1 MKESYKKI
9 TTWEQFC
16 KASKTNPKLP
26 DFSTFPEEDR
36 AHMAADYQLARII
49 KFFNEGVIPDY
60 TPGNNQKK
68 YEPYFYVVKDS
79 SKPSGFALSSGGY
92 GLAYDYSFVGLRFAF
107 LDYDSMRHVTLHFI
121 SLYEKKIGIVPVKK

>member
-79 SKPSGFALSSGGY
+79 SKPSGFALSFHGCVDVY
-92 GLAYDYSFVGLRFAF
+92 VFSFVGSRLLA
-107 LDYDSMRHVTLHFI
+107 LDVESLEHITEHFI
-121 SLYEKKIGIVPVKK
+121 GEFENLMLL